1 MNEACWNL
9 PLAIL
14 LRGRKPASGSAP
26 QTRQRLSGRCRPV
39 SERAITMQITK
50 FKDMYIA
57 ELQELVSLEGQLAD
71 ALRKMAEVASHQ
83 SLKNALMH
91 HREETQI
98 QRQRLE
104 SLLQK
109 HGANPRAHTDQAM
122 QALVNETEKMLA
134 ILKGNDLRDAGL
146 IASAQK
152 LEHYEIAAYG
162 TAAALAGQLDL
173 RDDQQILHQSLE
185 EEKQADVRL
194 TSLAK
199 GEVNP
204 DALAA

>member
-1 MNEACWNL
+1 
-9 PLAIL
+9 
-14 LRGRKPASGSAP
+14 
-26 QTRQRLSGRCRPV
+26 
-39 SERAITMQITK
+39 MQITN

-57 ELQELVSLEGQLAD
+57 ELQEPASLEGQLAD
-71 ALRKMAEVASHQ
+71 ALSRMAEAASHP
-83 SLKNALMH
+83 SLKRALMQ
-91 HREETQI
+91 HRAETQA
-98 QRQRLE
+98 QRKRLE
-104 SLLQK
+104 STLQK

-134 ILKGNDLRDAGL
+134 MLKGEDLRDAGL

-162 TAAALAGQLDL
+162 TAPALAGQLDL
-173 RDDQQILHQSLE
+173 RDDQQMLHESLE

-194 TSLAK
+194 TKLAK